1 LQEVAEVV
9 DLTIQVHL
17 DQHQELLEEQ
27 VAVEQVVQRDQV
39 LLHKQDQ
46 EQLTQAVVEEQEDL
60 IL

>member
-1 LQEVAEVV
+1 
-9 DLTIQVHL
+9 VHL